1 MPPIIPDDVPGRIAA
16 GTTVKFHRSFDDYL
30 VADGWTYKFH
40 ANGPTTRL
48 DVPATANEDG
58 ESFDVVIPADV
69 SSLTTPSL
77 ASLPAGR
84 YQCAERLT
92 NTNTHE
98 VVDPNLDSLVLV
110 VEADV
115 STAAAGAF
123 ISHVERMLVVIE
135 AALEG
140 RLTDDIVSYQIA
152 GRAVVKIQPKELLW
166 FRGHYKA
173 KLFQLKNPGRLGA
186 PVVVAFTNEP
196 ESPTYP
202 PTWVDV
208 TGLDR

>member
-1 MPPIIPDDVPGRIAA
+1 MPAVIPDEVPVRFAA
-16 GTTVKFHRSFDDYL
+16 GTTVKFHRSFDDFL
-30 VADGWTYKFH
+30 ASEGWTYKFH

-48 DVPATANEDG
+48 DVAATTNADG
-58 ESFDVVIPADV
+58 QSFDIVIPADV
-69 SSLTTPSL
+69 SSLTTPTI

-84 YQCAERLT
+84 YQWAERLT

-98 VVDPNLDSLVLV
+98 VVDPNLDSLQLV

-115 STAAAGAF
+115 STASAGAF
-123 ISHVERMLVVIE
+123 ISHIERSLPIIE
-135 AALEG
+135 AAIEG
-140 RLTDDIVSYQIA
+140 RLTADIETYTLA
-152 GRAVVKIQPKELLW
+152 GRMVSKIPIKELLVL
-166 FRGHYKA
+166 RGHYRA
-173 KLFQLKNPGRLGA
+173 KLFQLKNPGRLGS

-196 ESPTYP
+196 EQPTFP

>member
-1 MPPIIPDDVPGRIAA
+1 MPPIIPDEIPVEIAA
-16 GTTVKFHRSFDDYL
+16 GTTVKFHRSFGDFS
-30 VADGWTYKFH
+30 ASDGWTYKFH

-48 DVPATANEDG
+48 DVPATINADG
-58 ESFDVVIPADV
+58 QSFDVVIPANV
-69 SSLTTPSL
+69 SALTTPSV

-92 NTNTHE
+92 NTNTNE
-98 VVDPNLDSLVLV
+98 VVDPNLDSLQLN

-115 STAAAGAF
+115 STAPAGAF
-123 ISHVERMLVVIE
+123 ISHIERTLAIIE
-135 AALEG
+135 AAIEG
-140 RLTDDIVSYQIA
+140 RLTADMETYTVG
-152 GRAVVKIQPKELLW
+152 GRAISMIKAKELLW
-166 FRGHYKA
+166 FRGHYRS

-186 PVVVAFTNEP
+186 PVEVAFTGEP
-196 ESPTYP
+196 AKPTYP